1 MRSRPFPPV
10 LVAVAAVIAAGSARA
25 ADAPLR
31 LRCDGEAR
39 RAEAQTTRSYS
50 SRNGAE
56 TQTTLRD
63 KVRSDL
69 VKFEM
74 ADGRA
79 RVFLPDSLIPP
90 LNDPEEDGWWKVT
103 DLKVADGEITGRF
116 RINFAN
122 KPTFRI
128 DRLHGDIDLQ
138 GYQLSFR
145 GQCEP
150 DTVTERKF

>member
-1 MRSRPFPPV
+1 MSRLPA
-10 LVAVAAVIAAGSARA
+10 LILLAALASAGAARA
-25 ADAPLR
+25 ADGPIR
-31 LRCDGEAR
+31 LRCEGEAR

-56 TQTTLRD
+56 TQTSLRD

-69 VKFEM
+69 VKVEI

-103 DLKVADGEITGRF
+103 DLKMSDVEITGRF

-150 DTVTERKF
+150 DTATERKF